1 MSRLGIRGFYYIT
14 HIDNLPSILRHGIL
28 SHQLVE
34 ERNIFY
40 TPVYD
45 TEIVTDRKSI
55 LTPDSKSLWSFA
67 NLYFQPRNPML
78 YRVIN
83 EKSYKDIVV
92 VEVKPDLLDRPDIFI
107 TTGNARASD
116 SEILS
121 QKAGMNRLRQIRKN
135 VNVVWWKP
143 EDGSKRKIMAECLV
157 PDLVPPNFIQA
168 VYVATHEV
176 AERARELLPSD
187 TPIIPE
193 PNMFFQPLWKERLT
207 PNLFLVKGDMFFSNM
222 QTLTISVNCI
232 GVMGKGL
239 ASRAKYQF
247 PEVYVQYQDLCRR
260 RTLRMG
266 NPYLLKLEFSLN
278 QRLAD
283 EPQSLNN
290 IEQKRFLLLPTKNHW
305 RESSDINGI
314 EQGLQWIQQNYRRLS
329 IKSLAIPALGCG
341 LGKLSWRDVG
351 PMLCKYLSALDINVV
366 IYLPREKETPEEQLT
381 SKFLLEQSE

>member
-1 MSRLGIRGFYYIT
+1 MPNLGIRGLYYIT
-14 HIDNLPSILRHGIL
+14 HIDNLPSILRYGIL

-34 ERNIFY
+34 ERNISY
-40 TPVYD
+40 TPIYD

-55 LTPDSKSLWSFA
+55 LAPDSKSLWSFA
-67 NLYFQPRNPML
+67 NLYFQARNPML
-78 YRVIN
+78 YRVIY
-83 EKSYKDIVV
+83 EKSYKNIAV

-121 QKAGMNRLRQIRKN
+121 QKVGVKRLRQIRKD
-135 VNVVWWKP
+135 VDVVWWKP

-157 PDLVPPNFIQA
+157 PDLVPSNFIQA

-176 AERARELLPSD
+176 AEEAKKLLPSD
-187 TPIIPE
+187 IPIIPE
-193 PNMFFQPLWKERLT
+193 PNTFFQPLWKKRLT
-207 PNLFLVKGDMFFSNM
+207 PNLFLVNGDMFFSNM
-222 QTLTISVNCI
+222 QTLTISVNCK

-239 ASRAKYQF
+239 ASRTKYQF

-266 NPYLLKLEFSLN
+266 NPYLLKLEFPLN

-290 IEQKRFLLLPTKNHW
+290 IERKWFLLFPTKNHW
-305 RESSDINGI
+305 REKSDINGI
-314 EQGLQWIQQNYRRLS
+314 EQGLQWLQRNYRELG
-329 IKSLAIPALGCG
+329 IKSLASPALGCG
-341 LGKLSWRDVG
+341 LGKLSWKDVE

-381 SKFLLEQSE
+381 SQFLLGQNE